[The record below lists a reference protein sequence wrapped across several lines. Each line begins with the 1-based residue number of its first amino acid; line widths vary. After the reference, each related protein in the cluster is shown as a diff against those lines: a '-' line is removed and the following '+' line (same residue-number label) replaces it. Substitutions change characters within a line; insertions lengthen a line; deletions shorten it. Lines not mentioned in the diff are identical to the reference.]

1 MKISGSFTDETLTQT
16 SRHNFLQVYVDSSW
30 ETQGRLAGARG
41 NKSDKEMKR
50 RWFTSKAEKSY
61 L

>member
-1 MKISGSFTDETLTQT
+1 MFGGEPFS
-16 SRHNFLQVYVDSSW
+16 

-50 RWFTSKAEKSY
+50 R
-61 L
+61 